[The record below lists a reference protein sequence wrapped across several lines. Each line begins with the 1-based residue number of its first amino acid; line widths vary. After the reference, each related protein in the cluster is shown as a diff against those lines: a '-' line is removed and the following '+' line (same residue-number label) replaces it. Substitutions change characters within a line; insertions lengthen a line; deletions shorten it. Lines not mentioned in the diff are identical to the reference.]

1 VLTPEAASSSGRF
14 ISYGARRSLL
24 LAGLSFSALLTI
36 MAPIT
41 VNHGLHITFNQAWAD
56 SEGGDGGDGGG
67 DGDGGDGGDG
77 DGDHSDSD
85 NGDHDDAGDDNGDN
99 GDDEA
104 DDDNGDNGDDGDNND
119 DNQDDDTAEA
129 EPDDIPPPP

>member
-56 SEGGDGGDGGG
+56 SEGGDGGG
-67 DGDGGDGGDG
+67 DGDNGDA
-77 DGDHSDSD
+77 SDD
-85 NGDHDDAGDDNGDN
+85 NGDSGDDGAGDDNGDN
-99 GDDEA
+99 GDDNEDSA
-104 DDDNGDNGDDGDNND
+104 DSAD
-119 DNQDDDTAEA
+119 E
-129 EPDDIPPPP
+129 EPDDIPPPAQ